1 MPSLPDYSTGAL
13 EHRHGE
19 VRRIPLLST
28 RLNTAPS
35 GPARDLLSWAG
46 QDSVAPRTG
55 TQETLQAMVGKEM
68 P

>member
-1 MPSLPDYSTGAL
+1 MHDPATQL
-13 EHRHGE
+13 
-19 VRRIPLLST
+19 RRIQLLST

-35 GPARDLLSWAG
+35 GPACDLFSWAV